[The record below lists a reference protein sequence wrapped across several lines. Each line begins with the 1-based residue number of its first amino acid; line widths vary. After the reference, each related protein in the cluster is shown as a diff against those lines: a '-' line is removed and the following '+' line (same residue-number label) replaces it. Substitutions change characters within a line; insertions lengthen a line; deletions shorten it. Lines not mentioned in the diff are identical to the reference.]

1 MTRNVLQI
9 RFEAVTRALPWLATA
24 LALCLSLNQAQARP
38 AALVG
43 SDAKPKMALTV
54 LMAAAKKK
62 EVPSAGGQTK
72 DRTPKT
78 DKKPRCADVGGYETY
93 MRRTGRV
100 CMIGAEGYQG
110 PEYRGGR

>member
-1 MTRNVLQI
+1 M
-9 RFEAVTRALPWLATA
+9 E
-24 LALCLSLNQAQARP
+24 
-38 AALVG
+38 
-43 SDAKPKMALTV
+43 LTV

-72 DRTPKT
+72 NRTPKAN
-78 DKKPRCADVGGYETY
+78 KKPRCADVGGYEAY

-110 PEYRGGR
+110 LEYRGGR